1 MHNGAFNIQ
10 RAVQTIDIS
19 SCMESCTVG
28 AFLSHD
34 EGQNK
39 TITHRFS
46 DYARAAPLP
55 VGRLFFCITRKWL
68 RGNFC
73 NSRSAH

>member
-1 MHNGAFNIQ
+1 
-10 RAVQTIDIS
+10 
-19 SCMESCTVG
+19 MESCTVG

-73 NSRSAH
+73 